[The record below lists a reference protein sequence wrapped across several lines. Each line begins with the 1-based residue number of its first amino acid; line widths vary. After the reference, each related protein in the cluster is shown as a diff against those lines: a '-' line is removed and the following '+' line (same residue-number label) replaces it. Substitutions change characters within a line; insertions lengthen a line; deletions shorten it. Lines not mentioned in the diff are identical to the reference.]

1 MAKYLVR
8 FLLSLSILISSG
20 YSAIYAS
27 IDSDNALESAGGS
40 FETSVGIN
48 NTKQHPLSFSATK
61 EHGSDIFTVNNS
73 KVEEEDDEF
82 VTNHSFLDSAYFSAI
97 YFTRIFGFLFQTSSH
112 DLHFSKFVPNT
123 IELRKHVV
131 IQVFRI

>member
-27 IDSDNALESAGGS
+27 IGSDAAIDSYGAS
-40 FETSVGIN
+40 FENSLGVN
-48 NTKQHPLSFSATK
+48 NSRQHPLSYSESK
-61 EHGSDIFTVNNS
+61 EHGNNIFAVNNS
-73 KVEEEDDEF
+73 KVEEEDKDF
-82 VTNHSFLDSAYFSAI
+82 GSNDNFLDYQYFNALH
-97 YFTRIFGFLFQTSSH
+97 FTRIFRYLFL
-112 DLHFSKFVPNT
+112 DLSEDLYFSKFIPDT
-123 IELRKHVV
+123 RALRLHVV